1 MYIDWD
7 VKTITAGDY
16 TVEFDID
23 EALYKQF
30 LEKFYDQANP
40 ISEINQFRLF
50 VKDELERRLTKFP
63 DLGLDGDDL
72 DVADK

>member
-1 MYIDWD
+1 M
-7 VKTITAGDY
+7 
-16 TVEFDID
+16 EFDIN

-30 LEKFYDQANP
+30 VEKFYDQANP

-63 DLGLDGDDL
+63 DLGLDGDDEEGY
-72 DVADK
+72 DK